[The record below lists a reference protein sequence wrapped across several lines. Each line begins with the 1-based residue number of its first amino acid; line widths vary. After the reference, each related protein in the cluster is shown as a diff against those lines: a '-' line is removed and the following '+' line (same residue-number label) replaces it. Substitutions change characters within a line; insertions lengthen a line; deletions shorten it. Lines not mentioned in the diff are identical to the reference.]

1 MDIYIYYLTGFIMI
15 PVVIFAFVCQIKVNS
30 NYKKYGRIR
39 NSRNMTGAEAAYQ
52 LLQMN
57 GVTDVRIKRIPGK
70 LTDHYDPRTKEI
82 CLSEGVFASNSI
94 AAVGIACHEAG
105 HACQHAQ
112 GYVPLKIRN
121 FVIPVT
127 RFGSSLGIPLAVIG
141 IIFSWQPLIYI
152 GIILYFAVAL
162 FQHGKFSETLAHE
175 RVRLGHPSR
184 RRAFIVFRLR
194 ARVCPHARST
204 IGPAASLAVYARRGH
219 PAVAARTTRGGR
231 TRKARPWT
239 TTPCTPTPAASCAAS
254 TSARRSR

>member
-152 GIILYFAVAL
+152 GIILYSAVAL
-162 FQHGKFSETLAHE
+162 FQLITLPVEFNA
-175 RVRLGHPSR
+175 SK
-184 RRAFIVFRLR
+184 RAL
-194 ARVCPHARST
+194 AT
-204 IGPAASLAVYARRGH
+204 IKQNNFLVGEEYKGAKKVLTSAALTY
-219 PAVAARTTRGGR
+219 VAALASALATLLRLIFIAGR
-231 TRKARPWT
+231 RN
-239 TTPCTPTPAASCAAS
+239 
-254 TSARRSR
+254 

>member
-152 GIILYFAVAL
+152 GIILYSAVAL
-162 FQHGKFSETLAHE
+162 FQLITLPVEFNA
-175 RVRLGHPSR
+175 SK
-184 RRAFIVFRLR
+184 RAL
-194 ARVCPHARST
+194 AT
-204 IGPAASLAVYARRGH
+204 IRQNNFLVGEEYKGSKKVLTSAALTY
-219 PAVAARTTRGGR
+219 VAALASALATLLRLIFIAGR
-231 TRKARPWT
+231 RN
-239 TTPCTPTPAASCAAS
+239 
-254 TSARRSR
+254 